1 MHEHARLALES
12 RIAAARE
19 MFFAQN
25 SAPANLLPKPILRS
39 WDRCRSAGL
48 DERYALAFDPVGRAR
63 LAECRERH
71 EELRRLSEPAAARLA
86 AAVAGARH
94 MVIVTDADGVV
105 VSALGDRSRVS
116 RTLQLLARPGV
127 DLSER
132 TIGTNSMGTALR
144 ERLPVAVTAAE
155 HYCRTN
161 AGFVCMAAPLFLP
174 DGRITGTIDVTGDY
188 DRSAPP
194 LAAPV
199 LGAARAIEIGLLLA
213 TQRERLLLQFAWDA
227 AELGGKDAG
236 WLAFDDSGRLTG
248 ATSAARQLLGLGDGT
263 IRAAFES
270 LFGQPFDAPLR
281 TLGSGSATRLRT
293 PQGFEFAASLVRSG
307 AIVPPAPDAQ
317 SPRSLATTMT
327 PRAAAQPIAG
337 ADPGAG
343 APQTLRQ
350 LSSHHA
356 REAVEREAGNKL
368 RAARKLG
375 ISRST
380 LYRLLASADD
390 A

>member
-12 RIAAARE
+12 RVAAARE
-19 MFFAQN
+19 KFFVHNA
-25 SAPANLLPKPILRS
+25 APSDLLPRPILRS
-39 WDRCRSAGL
+39 WDRCRSAGI
-48 DERYALAFDPVGRAR
+48 DERYPLAFEPVGRAR

-71 EELRRLSEPAAARLA
+71 EELRRLAEPPAARLA

-94 MVIVTDADGVV
+94 LVIVTDADGVI
-105 VSALGDRSRVS
+105 VSVFGDRSRVS

-132 TIGTNSMGTALR
+132 AIGTNSMGTALR

-174 DGRITGTIDVTGDY
+174 DGRIAGTIDVTGDY

-199 LGAARAIEIGLLLA
+199 LGAARAIEIGLFLA
-213 TQRERLLLQFAWDA
+213 TQRDRLLLQFAWDA
-227 AELGGKDAG
+227 AELGSKDAG
-236 WLAFDDSGRLTG
+236 WLAFDDAGRLTG

-263 IRAAFES
+263 IHAGFES
-270 LFGQPFDAPLR
+270 LFQQRFSAPLRMLDVDAPL
-281 TLGSGSATRLRT
+281 RLRT
-293 PQGFEFAASLVRSG
+293 PQGFEFAARLARAGTVLPSALRRQRQLTGTS
-307 AIVPPAPDAQ
+307 APQPCGNA
-317 SPRSLATTMT
+317 RT
-327 PRAAAQPIAG
+327 AAAPEV
-337 ADPGAG
+337 
-343 APQTLRQ
+343 PQTLRQ
-350 LSSHHA
+350 LTSLHA
-356 REAVEREAGNKL
+356 HEAVEREGGNKL
-368 RAARKLG
+368 RAARRLG

-380 LYRLLASADD
+380 LYRLLASASDTP
-390 A
+390 

>member
-1 MHEHARLALES
+1 MHEYARLALDS
-12 RIAAARE
+12 RVAAARE
-19 MFFAQN
+19 MFFARN
-25 SAPANLLPKPILRS
+25 AAPADLVPKPILRS

-48 DERYALAFDPVGRAR
+48 DERYSLAFDPVGRAR
-63 LAECRERH
+63 LVECRERH
-71 EELRRLSEPAAARLA
+71 EELRRICEPAAARLA

-105 VSALGDRSRVS
+105 VSALGDLSRVS

-132 TIGTNSMGTALR
+132 AIGTNSMGTALR

-174 DGRITGTIDVTGDY
+174 DGRIAGTIDVTGDY

-199 LGAARAIEIGLLLA
+199 MGAARAIEIGLFLA

-227 AELGGKDAG
+227 ADLGGKDAG

-248 ATSAARQLLGLGDGT
+248 ATGAARQLLGLGDGT
-263 IRAAFES
+263 IHADFES
-270 LFGQPFDAPLR
+270 LFGQSFATPLR
-281 TLGSGSATRLRT
+281 SLGSGSAIRLHT
-293 PQGFEFAASLVRSG
+293 PQGFEFAASLARSA
-307 AIVPPAPDAQ
+307 AIVPPVADAQ
-317 SPRSLATTMT
+317 RPRSSAPATL
-327 PRAAAQPIAG
+327 PRAAAQGKAVAAAG
-337 ADPGAG
+337 AA

-350 LSSHHA
+350 LTSLHA

-380 LYRLLASADD
+380 LYRLLGSADD